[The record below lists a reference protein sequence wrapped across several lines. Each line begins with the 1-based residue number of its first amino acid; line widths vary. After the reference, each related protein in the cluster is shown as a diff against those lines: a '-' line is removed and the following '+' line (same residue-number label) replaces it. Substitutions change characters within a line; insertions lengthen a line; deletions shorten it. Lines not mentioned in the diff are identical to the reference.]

1 MTPARHQKNA
11 TRKTSVETAK
21 CILVVEDEAVIAE
34 LLREIFEEEG
44 YRVVLARDGLVAWER
59 LQEDPVDLVI
69 SDIMMPRMDG
79 RELMQHLVAHPL
91 LNTVPVILVSAAPFP
106 TLPRVPHSAFMRKP
120 FDPNMLLELAD
131 RLLND
136 PPSGT

>member
-1 MTPARHQKNA
+1 M
-11 TRKTSVETAK
+11 ETAK

-44 YRVVLARDGLVAWER
+44 YRVMLARDGVVAWER
-59 LQEDPVDLVI
+59 LQNDAVDLVI

-91 LNTVPVILVSAAPFP
+91 LNTLPVILVSAAHCPACP
-106 TLPRVPHSAFMRKP
+106 TRHSCGNRSTP
-120 FDPNMLLELAD
+120 TCYWNWQI
-131 RLLND
+131 
-136 PPSGT
+136 SS